1 MKCRNLVMML
11 SQRYSAIVWR
21 QFKKSRLAVIALVF
35 VACLAVVA
43 ILAPIIA
50 NDRPLLLRFDGQW
63 SMPAVKLTAKL
74 AQVNFQSWAKSPPEG
89 AWMVMAP
96 IRYRPGSYDLDEVL
110 KGPSFEHPLGT
121 DGDGRDVAAQ
131 LIWGTR
137 VSLSVGAL
145 AVGLAIAIGIILGAL
160 AGFYGGWIDIA
171 ISRMIEIMMCFP
183 TFFLILAVLAFVG
196 PSIYNVMLVIG
207 ATGWTGV
214 ARLVRGE
221 CLKLR
226 RREFVVA
233 AAVTGASETRIIFKH
248 LMPAAMAPVLISA
261 TFGVA
266 GAILVESSLSF
277 LGFGVPPSVPSWGS
291 MLSQA
296 QQFMDIAWWLT
307 LAPGFAIFVT
317 ITAFNLVGEAIR
329 DAIDPNARM

>member
-1 MKCRNLVMML
+1 MTL
-11 SQRYSAIVWR
+11 SQRHRSVVWS
-21 QFKKSRLAVIALVF
+21 QFRKNRLALAALV
-35 VACLAVVA
+35 LVVA
-43 ILAPIIA
+43 AAVAAIGAPLIA
-50 NDRPLLLRFDGQW
+50 NDRPLLMRQDGRWSVPVLHVPEPLRGVDFGELRR
-63 SMPAVKLTAKL
+63 A
-74 AQVNFQSWAKSPPEG
+74 PPPG
-89 AWMVMAP
+89 VWMFSAP
-96 IRYRPGSYDLDEVL
+96 IPYRPGSYDLDAVL
-110 KGPSFEHPLGT
+110 QGPSLRHWFGT

-131 LIWGTR
+131 LVWGAR
-137 VSLSVGAL
+137 VSLSVGVV
-145 AVGLAIAIGIILGAL
+145 AVGIAVLIGIVLGAL
-160 AGFYGGWIDIA
+160 AGFYGGGVDIV
-171 ISRMIEIMMCFP
+171 ISRWLEVMLCFP

-196 PSIYNVMLVIG
+196 PSIYNIMVIIG
-207 ATGWTGV
+207 LTGWTGV

-233 AAVTGASETRIIFKH
+233 ALVTGASDCRIIWRH
-248 LMPAAMAPVLISA
+248 LLPSAMAPVLVSA

-277 LGFGVPPSVPSWGS
+277 LGFGVPPSTPSWGS

-307 LAPGFAIFVT
+307 LAPGFAIFAA

-329 DAIDPNARM
+329 DAMDPNARI